1 MISAPPDCGLV
12 MKQMS
17 GRKKDKFC
25 ISVGLACNADSSK
38 KLEPVF
44 IGRAR
49 KPRCFKKQTPE
60 QRGFYYRNNK
70 KAWMTTVL
78 FEE

>member
-1 MISAPPDCGLV
+1 MSSTPPDRGLA

-17 GRKKDKFC
+17 GRKKDKFR
-25 ISVGLACNADSSK
+25 ISVGLTCNADGSE
-38 KLEPVF
+38 KLEPFF
-44 IGRAR
+44 IRRAR

-60 QRGFYYRNNK
+60 QCGFYYRNNK

>member
-1 MISAPPDCGLV
+1 
-12 MKQMS
+12 MS

-25 ISVGLACNADSSK
+25 ISVGLACNADSSE
-38 KLEPVF
+38 KLEPFF

-49 KPRCFKKQTPE
+49 KPWCFKKQTPE
-60 QRGFYYRNNK
+60 QYGFYYQNNK